1 METKLT
7 LRLDDTLIR
16 QAKTH
21 AEMSGKSVSR
31 LVADFFTAIEPGFRK
46 AGSDGDAGMSLD
58 ASALPPITRSLLGIV
73 SEKNVIEDKHDYRK
87 HLDEKYR

>member
-7 LRLDDTLIR
+7 LRLEDKLIK

-21 AEMSGKSVSR
+21 AEMSGRSVSR
-31 LVADFFTAIEPGFRK
+31 LVADFFSVINQTDVNGAATTAEPG
-46 AGSDGDAGMSLD
+46 GEPP
-58 ASALPPITRSLLGIV
+58 LPPITRSLLGILGNAT
-73 SEKNVIEDKHDYRK
+73 SADDKGDYRR